1 MNKDNIINFP
11 LKFNKTVKVENTGAR
26 VREHMLF
33 TENLTESLI
42 VNMIH
47 NMAENGIDVDSQ
59 EFLRDTSFLI
69 ELIKSMVYR
78 DGGLDHPLQ
87 DFTSM
92 FTQYIKEEDGSNTLD
107 IDLDL
112 IKEVSSGIGEKDDE
126 E

>member
-1 MNKDNIINFP
+1 MNKDNIINFH

>member
-11 LKFNKTVKVENTGAR
+11 LKFNKTVKVDNTGAR

>member
-11 LKFNKTVKVENTGAR
+11 LKFNKTVKVDNTGAR

-33 TENLTESLI
+33 TENLTESLV

-47 NMAENGIDVDSQ
+47 NMSENGVDVDSR